1 MKTVVMK
8 PYLSYLPD
16 DDNNDD
22 DNGIRNSFI
31 CAFLGK
37 LKEQETGKKIKTNR
51 DLLKIDY
58 VRLNI
63 MGRK

>member
-8 PYLSYLPD
+8 PYLSHLPD
-16 DDNNDD
+16 DDN
-22 DNGIRNSFI
+22 NGIRNSFI
-31 CAFLGK
+31 SAFLDK
-37 LKEQETGKKIKTNR
+37 IKEQGTRKKRKTNR
-51 DLLKIDY
+51 NLLKIDY

>member
-16 DDNNDD
+16 DDDN
-22 DNGIRNSFI
+22 DNGIRNSFMG
-31 CAFLGK
+31 AFLEK
-37 LKEQETGKKIKTNR
+37 LKDQDNGNKRKTNR
-51 DLLKIDY
+51 DRLKIDY

>member
-8 PYLSYLPD
+8 PYLSYLPMD
-16 DDNNDD
+16 SNDK
-22 DNGIRNSFI
+22 IKNSFFDE
-31 CAFLGK
+31 FLNELKKNQNASKNTNINLK
-37 LKEQETGKKIKTNR
+37 L
-51 DLLKIDY
+51 DY